1 MNGDLLD
8 ASDVLLGLSLVTT
21 ATFLVYYIAT
31 GGWRREPVGRIILID
46 RIIIFLLLLIIALE
60 AWGFASHGNDVKDG
74 LLSAGDVLL
83 TGYAAVMV
91 AGTVYMITLRRHPA
105 PKPRP
110 KAPASG
116 EPRQ

>member
-1 MNGDLLD
+1 VNGNLLD
-8 ASDVLLGLSLVTT
+8 ASDVILALSLVAT
-21 ATFLVYYIAT
+21 ATFLVYYITT

-46 RIIIFLLLLIIALE
+46 RIIIFLLLLIIAIE
-60 AWGFASHGNDVKDG
+60 AWGFGSHSNDVKEG

-91 AGTVYMITLRRHPA
+91 AATAYMITLRRHPA

-110 KAPASG
+110 TAPASG